1 MSITPRKKEH
11 ENIQNSQMKYK
22 ENDANA
28 LLFRILK

>member
-28 LLFRILK
+28 L